1 MEKFVYSQDL
11 IVSET
16 HLNLLLERFLSK
28 KLYENNLVSFDI
40 YEKIKEK
47 IDIEISEIN
56 QEFRKLLKDKK

>member
-1 MEKFVYSQDL
+1 MAKFVYSQDL